1 MPILRKTRV
10 LAATLCLAACQHM
23 PERPASLPP
32 QPPAAHD
39 NLNAVVWMQRSDE
52 YAAATRSLYRAAAR
66 QLDAILASGEE
77 ALAGNERSPGDR
89 RALPAAIIMDIDETV
104 LDNSPYQARLV
115 ADGGEFDNDSWNA
128 WVTEKKARVIPGA
141 LEFTQAA
148 AARGITIFYISNRE
162 AALSAETLENLR
174 AAGLPVKTDENVF
187 LGLGTQV
194 PGCEQVGSE
203 KLCRRQLVSQKY
215 RVVMQF
221 GDQLG
226 DFVEIRSNTPEA
238 RAALSGQYSS
248 WWGERWW
255 MLPNPSYGGWE
266 SALLGENRRASP
278 EARRRIK
285 QDALQQYKQIK

>member
-1 MPILRKTRV
+1 MPSLSKTSV
-10 LAATLCLAACQHM
+10 LAAALLLAACQHV
-23 PERPASLPP
+23 PEKPAVEPP
-32 QPPAAHD
+32 QATAADD

-52 YAAATRSLYRAAAR
+52 YAAATRSLYQAAIGR
-66 QLDAILASGEE
+66 LDAVLASGEE
-77 ALAGNERSPGDR
+77 ALASNERRPGER
-89 RALPAAIIMDIDETV
+89 AALPAAIIMDIDETV
-104 LDNSPYQARLV
+104 LDNSPYQARLL
-115 ADGGEFDNDSWNA
+115 AKGSEFDSDSWNA
-128 WVTEKKARVIPGA
+128 WVAEKKARIIPGA

-174 AAGLPVKTDENVF
+174 AAGLPVKQGENVF
-187 LGLGTQV
+187 LGLGMQI

-203 KLCRRQLVSQKY
+203 KLCRRQQVAQNY
-215 RVVMQF
+215 RIVMQF

-238 RAALSGQYSS
+238 RAALSGQYNS

-266 SALLGENRRASP
+266 SALLGENRRAAR
-278 EARRRIK
+278 ELRRRIK
-285 QDALQQYKQIK
+285 RDSLRQDK

>member
-1 MPILRKTRV
+1 MSHLRKTSV
-10 LAATLCLAACQHM
+10 LAATLWLAACQHVA
-23 PERPASLPP
+23 EKPAAP
-32 QPPAAHD
+32 QPQGVAADD
-39 NLNAVVWMQRSDE
+39 NLNALVWMQHSDE
-52 YAAATRSLYRAAAR
+52 YAAATRSLYRAAAS
-66 QLDAILASGEE
+66 QLDAALASGEE
-77 ALAGNERSPGDR
+77 ALAGNERRPGDR
-89 RALPAAIIMDIDETV
+89 RVLPPAIIMDIDETV

-115 ADGGEFDNDSWNA
+115 ADGGEFDNNGWNA
-128 WVTEKKARVIPGA
+128 WVAEKKAQVIPGA

-174 AAGLPVKTDENVF
+174 AAGLPVKPDENVF

-203 KLCRRQLVSQKY
+203 KRCRRQLVSQKY

-238 RAALSGQYSS
+238 RAALSGQYST

-266 SALLGENRRASP
+266 SALLGENRRAAP

-285 QDALQQYKQIK
+285 RESLKQNK